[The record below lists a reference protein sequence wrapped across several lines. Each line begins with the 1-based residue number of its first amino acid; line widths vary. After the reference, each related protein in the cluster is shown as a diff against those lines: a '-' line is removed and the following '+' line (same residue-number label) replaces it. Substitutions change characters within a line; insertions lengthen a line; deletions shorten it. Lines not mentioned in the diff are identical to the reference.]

1 MRQRI
6 CLSFSV
12 LFLWGILLPSCSVS
26 ERDQVEK
33 VLEAR
38 RLGLEKKDIEL
49 YMSSISPRYGGQAGG
64 ASVLR
69 KKASDMMEGFDSIR
83 MQISSR
89 QIAVLGEGA
98 EAIQEYE
105 VQVRKGD
112 QVRELKGK
120 ERIGLRKEEGG
131 WKIISGL

>member
-1 MRQRI
+1 M
-6 CLSFSV
+6 
-12 LFLWGILLPSCSVS
+12 
-26 ERDQVEK
+26 
-33 VLEAR
+33 
-38 RLGLEKKDIEL
+38 
-49 YMSSISPRYGGQAGG
+49 GG

-69 KKASDMMEGFDSIR
+69 KKALDMMQGFDSIR

-89 QIAVLGEGA
+89 QIAFLGEGA

-112 QVRELKGK
+112 QARELKGK